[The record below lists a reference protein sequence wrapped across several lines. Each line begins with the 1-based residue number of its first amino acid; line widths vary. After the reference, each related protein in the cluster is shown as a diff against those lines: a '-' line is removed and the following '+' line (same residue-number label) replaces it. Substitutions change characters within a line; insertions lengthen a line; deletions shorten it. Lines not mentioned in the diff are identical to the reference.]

1 MDLRQKRIE
10 LVGSLLPSATLSL
23 DHLTENER
31 LAAAELADYMELP
44 LGTLLRRA
52 EAVRLA
58 GGHDT
63 FTNCLREAAKHLI
76 LIMDDPNGDR

>member
-1 MDLRQKRIE
+1 MGVMQKRIE
-10 LVGSLLPSATLSL
+10 LVDSLLPSATLSL
-23 DHLTENER
+23 DHLSENER

-63 FTNCLREAAKHLI
+63 FTDCLREATQHLI
-76 LIMDDPNGDR
+76 LIQGDHDGKQ

>member
-1 MDLRQKRIE
+1 MK
-10 LVGSLLPSATLSL
+10 LVDSLLPSATLSL

-31 LAAAELADYMELP
+31 LAAAELADLMILP

-58 GGHDT
+58 GGRDT
-63 FTNCLREAAKHLI
+63 FTDCLREAAQQLI
-76 LIMDDPNGDR
+76 LILGDPDGERQS